1 MEKRSPSGTLTLG
14 SLLSTCTSSS
24 VISTSNSTRSS
35 SSWLVP
41 LGSEPVLLNGKEI
54 TVGNSDPWL
63 ATLDLYV
70 EFGDI
75 DVELDEIVV
84 KLVGHNEDDLVSDWE
99 IEAPIAVVGEGVTT
113 VPAGTYHRKVTLPID
128 LDAFAVDVVF
138 RCELARYGGIGD
150 VDLTAVKINPKT
162 QLSIQRMAMAKPT
175 AVATWA
181 TSTTYSSGV
190 LTGAPTKIVPPE
202 AYTAEGYVPIVDFA
216 PVAQYENWV
225 LNNLCEWAQWTED
238 VNMVGFF
245 GLGIASAGGEF
256 GLSDVDTYQ
265 DPIYSLSGPSDVDV
279 SETGV
284 YEVTISIDYL
294 YSGGGGN
301 LVEIEVH
308 KNGAQAA
315 TFAQGVDGNLQRGYL
330 TGTAVIDITSG
341 DLISISNPLGST
353 LTAVGNS
360 TLLIKRLS

>member
-1 MEKRSPSGTLTLG
+1 
-14 SLLSTCTSSS
+14 
-24 VISTSNSTRSS
+24 
-35 SSWLVP
+35 
-41 LGSEPVLLNGKEI
+41 
-54 TVGNSDPWL
+54 
-63 ATLDLYV
+63 
-70 EFGDI
+70 
-75 DVELDEIVV
+75 
-84 KLVGHNEDDLVSDWE
+84 
-99 IEAPIAVVGEGVTT
+99 
-113 VPAGTYHRKVTLPID
+113 
-128 LDAFAVDVVF
+128 
-138 RCELARYGGIGD
+138 
-150 VDLTAVKINPKT
+150 
-162 QLSIQRMAMAKPT
+162 MAKPT